1 MNRLE
6 WECPRAGTTFSN
18 RAVNIRLFLR
28 SDAIRG
34 GMRSLISFQKGGR
47 REQGTN
53 VQDKVINLDKPNE
66 SGEPERSGD
75 S

>member
-34 GMRSLISFQKGGR
+34 GIRSLISFHR
-47 REQGTN
+47 M
-53 VQDKVINLDKPNE
+53 KVETVDCEIAISVSQVE
-66 SGEPERSGD
+66 IF
-75 S
+75 